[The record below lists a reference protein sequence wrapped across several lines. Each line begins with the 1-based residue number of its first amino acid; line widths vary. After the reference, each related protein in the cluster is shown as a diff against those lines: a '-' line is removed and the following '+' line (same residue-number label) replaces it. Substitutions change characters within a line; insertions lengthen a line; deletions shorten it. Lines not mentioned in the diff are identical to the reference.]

1 MMAILLEEDY
11 EYPLPNLIAVK
22 QIFDDLEIKDVENS
36 TKAELRKEEIVQKI
50 HPGDTVAIAVGSR
63 GIQNLKEIVGI
74 LIQMVKSRG
83 ASPYIVS
90 AMGSHGGGKEDGQ
103 RAVLAGY
110 GITQESMGVPVI
122 TTTDVEEAGELP
134 GGQKVYFDRAAA
146 KADAIIVVNR
156 IKLHTDFTGE
166 LQSGLCKMLVIGLG
180 NQKGCSSIHE
190 EDPENFAEII
200 EGAAKLILDKYP
212 VIFGLGIIENAYD
225 RTFHVE
231 AVPSENL
238 IEREKEL
245 VKVAK
250 GKMPRLM
257 VPDIDVLIV
266 DEIGK
271 NISGAGYDPNIL
283 GRSSVLKEYSLPI
296 PNIKKMVLLN
306 LTHESHG
313 NGIGMGLFDV
323 ITKEVFKQLDYEAMY
338 ANALACK
345 CIEDA
350 KIPMIAVDK
359 EEAVRAAI
367 RCIRGAD
374 KENLKIVEIKN
385 TLSLDKIWVSKRVL
399 EDIRNNPKIEIE
411 EEEIKL

>member
-1 MMAILLEEDY
+1 M
-11 EYPLPNLIAVK
+11 
-22 QIFDDLEIKDVENS
+22 
-36 TKAELRKEEIVQKI
+36 
-50 HPGDTVAIAVGSR
+50 
-63 GIQNLKEIVGI
+63 
-74 LIQMVKSRG
+74 
-83 ASPYIVS
+83 
-90 AMGSHGGGKEDGQ
+90 
-103 RAVLAGY
+103 
-110 GITQESMGVPVI
+110 
-122 TTTDVEEAGELP
+122 
-134 GGQKVYFDRAAA
+134 
-146 KADAIIVVNR
+146 
-156 IKLHTDFTGE
+156 
-166 LQSGLCKMLVIGLG
+166 
-180 NQKGCSSIHE
+180 
-190 EDPENFAEII
+190 
-200 EGAAKLILDKYP
+200 DKYP

>member
-1 MMAILLEEDY
+1 MMSVLLEEDY

-22 QIFDDLEIKDVENS
+22 QIFDDQKIEDVEKS
-36 TKAELRKEEIVQKI
+36 IKRELKKEEIIKKI
-50 HPGDTVAIAVGSR
+50 HPGDRVAIAVGSR
-63 GIQNLKEIVGI
+63 GIQNLKKIVMI
-74 LIQMVKSRG
+74 LIEIVKSRG
-83 ASPYIVS
+83 AKPYIVS
-90 AMGSHGGGKEDGQ
+90 AMGSHGGGTEEGQ
-103 RAVLAGY
+103 RAVLESY
-110 GITQESMGVPVI
+110 GITQKSMEVPVI
-122 TTTDVEEAGELP
+122 TTVDVEEAGELP
-134 GGQKVYFDRAAA
+134 GEQKVYFDCAAA
-146 KADAIIVVNR
+146 KADAIIIVNR

-180 NQKGCSSIHE
+180 NRKGCSSIHE
-190 EDPENFAEII
+190 ENPERFSEII
-200 EGAAKLILDKYP
+200 ESAAKLILEKYP

-231 AVPSENL
+231 AVPSEKL
-238 IEREKEL
+238 IKREKEL

-296 PNIKKMVLLN
+296 PNIRKMVLLN
-306 LTHESHG
+306 LTPESHG

-323 ITKEVFKQLDYEAMY
+323 VTKEVFEQLDYEAMY

-350 KIPMIAVDK
+350 KIPLIAADK
-359 EEAVRAAI
+359 EEAVRVAVK
-367 RCIRGAD
+367 CIRGVN
-374 KENLKIVEIKN
+374 KQNLKIVEIKN
-385 TLSLDKIWVSKRVL
+385 TLSLDRIWVSKRVI

>member
-1 MMAILLEEDY
+1 MSVLLEEDY

-22 QIFDDLEIKDVENS
+22 QIFDDQKIEDVEKS
-36 TKAELRKEEIVQKI
+36 IKRELKKEEIIKKI
-50 HPGDTVAIAVGSR
+50 HPGDRVAIAVGSR
-63 GIQNLKEIVGI
+63 GIQNLKKIVMI
-74 LIQMVKSRG
+74 LIEIVKSRG
-83 ASPYIVS
+83 AKPYIVS
-90 AMGSHGGGKEDGQ
+90 AMGSHGGGTEEGQ
-103 RAVLAGY
+103 RAVLESY
-110 GITQESMGVPVI
+110 GITQKSMEVPVI
-122 TTTDVEEAGELP
+122 TTVDVEEAGELP
-134 GGQKVYFDRAAA
+134 GEQKVYFDCAAA
-146 KADAIIVVNR
+146 KADAIIIVNR

-190 EDPENFAEII
+190 ENPERFSEII
-200 EGAAKLILDKYP
+200 ESAAKLILEKYP

-231 AVPSENL
+231 AVPSEKL
-238 IEREKEL
+238 IKREKEL

-296 PNIKKMVLLN
+296 PNIRKMVLLN
-306 LTHESHG
+306 LTPESHG

-323 ITKEVFKQLDYEAMY
+323 VTKEVFEQLDYEAMY

-350 KIPMIAVDK
+350 KIPLIAADK
-359 EEAVRAAI
+359 EEAVRVAVK
-367 RCIRGAD
+367 CIRGVN

-385 TLSLDKIWVSKRVL
+385 TLSLDRIWVSKRVI

>member
-1 MMAILLEEDY
+1 MMSVLLEEDY

-22 QIFDDLEIKDVENS
+22 QIFDDQKIEDVEKS
-36 TKAELRKEEIVQKI
+36 IKRELKKEEIIKKI
-50 HPGDTVAIAVGSR
+50 HPGDRVAIAVGSR
-63 GIQNLKEIVGI
+63 GIQNLKKIVMI
-74 LIQMVKSRG
+74 LIEIVKSRG
-83 ASPYIVS
+83 AKPYIVS
-90 AMGSHGGGKEDGQ
+90 AMGSHGGGTEEGQ
-103 RAVLAGY
+103 RAVLESY
-110 GITQESMGVPVI
+110 GITQKSMEVPVI
-122 TTTDVEEAGELP
+122 TTVDVEEAGELP
-134 GGQKVYFDRAAA
+134 GEQKVYFDCAAA
-146 KADAIIVVNR
+146 KADAIIIVNR

-190 EDPENFAEII
+190 ENPERFSEII
-200 EGAAKLILDKYP
+200 ESTAKLILEKYP

-231 AVPSENL
+231 AVPSEKL
-238 IEREKEL
+238 IKREKEL

-296 PNIKKMVLLN
+296 PNIRKMVLLN
-306 LTHESHG
+306 LTPESHG

-323 ITKEVFKQLDYEAMY
+323 VTKEVFEQLDYEAMY

-350 KIPMIAVDK
+350 KIPLIAADK
-359 EEAVRAAI
+359 EEAVRVAVK
-367 RCIRGAD
+367 CIRGVN

-385 TLSLDKIWVSKRVL
+385 TLSLDRIWVSKRVI

>member
-1 MMAILLEEDY
+1 MMSVLLEEDY

-22 QIFDDLEIKDVENS
+22 QIFDDQKIEDVEKS
-36 TKAELRKEEIVQKI
+36 IKRELKKEEIIKKI
-50 HPGDTVAIAVGSR
+50 HPGDRVAIAVGSR
-63 GIQNLKEIVGI
+63 GIQNLKKIVMI
-74 LIQMVKSRG
+74 LIEIVKSRG
-83 ASPYIVS
+83 AKPYIVS
-90 AMGSHGGGKEDGQ
+90 AMGSHGGGTEEGQ
-103 RAVLAGY
+103 RAVLESY
-110 GITQESMGVPVI
+110 GITQKSMEVPVI
-122 TTTDVEEAGELP
+122 TTVDVEEAGELP
-134 GGQKVYFDRAAA
+134 GEQKVYFDCAAA
-146 KADAIIVVNR
+146 KADAIIIVNR

-190 EDPENFAEII
+190 ENPERFSKII
-200 EGAAKLILDKYP
+200 ESAAKLILEKYP

-231 AVPSENL
+231 AVPSEKL
-238 IEREKEL
+238 IKREKEL

-296 PNIKKMVLLN
+296 PNIRKMVLLN
-306 LTHESHG
+306 LTPESHG

-323 ITKEVFKQLDYEAMY
+323 VTKEVFEQLDYEAMY

-350 KIPMIAVDK
+350 KIPLIAADK
-359 EEAVRAAI
+359 EEAVRVAVK
-367 RCIRGAD
+367 CIRGVN

-385 TLSLDKIWVSKRVL
+385 TLSLDRIWVSKRVI

>member
-50 HPGDTVAIAVGSR
+50 HPGDAVAIAVGSR

-313 NGIGMGLFDV
+313 NGIGM
-323 ITKEVFKQLDYEAMY
+323 
-338 ANALACK
+338 
-345 CIEDA
+345 
-350 KIPMIAVDK
+350 
-359 EEAVRAAI
+359 
-367 RCIRGAD
+367 RC
-374 KENLKIVEIKN
+374 V
-385 TLSLDKIWVSKRVL
+385 
-399 EDIRNNPKIEIE
+399 
-411 EEEIKL
+411 